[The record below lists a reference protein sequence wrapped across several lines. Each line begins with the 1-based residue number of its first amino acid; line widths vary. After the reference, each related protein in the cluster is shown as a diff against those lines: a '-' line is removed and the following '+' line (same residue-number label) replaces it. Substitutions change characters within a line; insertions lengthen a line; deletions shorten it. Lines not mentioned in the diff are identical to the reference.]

1 MTPQDFYSFLS
12 DARLVSLVERV
23 KISDDFLDVVT
34 LSETQHSDM
43 LAWCLHPNEGHG
55 QGDAVVK
62 DFLIAA
68 YNAAATTARYSN
80 KPFFEK
86 WTPGRIRTTSFG
98 SSFIAR
104 EFSVDTGESK
114 RKNRLDLFLIDPTN
128 RIVVTIENKAG
139 ASLTE
144 SQLNTYYGAVS
155 SQIGSRPVF
164 KDYDFAYVVVDQ
176 KLANYTDE
184 QVKALGNK
192 WALLDYDWLKSS
204 ADRARRHMERN
215 NQAAQLLMA
224 YCEKQTGW
232 QSPNEKHVS
241 ELSAEL
247 ASQYEAVVK
256 AIRLVRRMRP
266 TEWTPTS
273 FNGELGEL
281 LLFFQQNRQLC
292 DHLVQAQ
299 GIGSVLVGLRKA
311 LPSLSLEDIEHSR
324 TWLRFSTAPMQAVKR
339 DADGYWPLYLNIFR
353 ETKGEDENSKFTL
366 RLIWV
371 TEHFSENGCDVE
383 ALRAHMAQ
391 GFPGLEKFNSSAARK
406 VVIETKLNADAVVK
420 RAVEAVTEIES
431 RITSARNNGLISFK
445 AATA

>member
-1 MTPQDFYSFLS
+1 MTPDDFYSFLS
-12 DARLVSLVERV
+12 DARLVDLMERV

-34 LSETQHSDM
+34 LSETQHSNM

-62 DFLIAA
+62 DFLTAA
-68 YNAAATTARYSN
+68 YNVGAATAKYSN
-80 KPFFEK
+80 KTFFEK
-86 WTPGRIRTTSFG
+86 WTPGRIRTASFG

-104 EFSVDTGESK
+104 EFSVNTSATGK
-114 RKNRLDLFLIDPTN
+114 NNRLDLFLIDPIN

-144 SQLNTYYGAVS
+144 TQLSTYYEAVN

-164 KDYDFAYVVVDQ
+164 KDYDFAYVVVDRE
-176 KLANYTDE
+176 LAIYTE
-184 QVKALGNK
+184 ERLKTLGNK
-192 WALLDYDWLKSS
+192 WALLDYDWLKAS
-204 ADRARRHMERN
+204 ANRARRHMERN

-232 QSPNEKHVS
+232 QSPNEKQVS

-247 ASQYEAVVK
+247 TSQYEAVVK
-256 AIRLVRRMRP
+256 EIRQIRKIRP

-273 FNGELGEL
+273 FAGPFGEL

-311 LPSLSLEDIEHSR
+311 LPSLSHDEVEHGR
-324 TWLRFSTAPMQAVKR
+324 TWLRFSTAGMQSLKR
-339 DADGYWPLYLNIFR
+339 DADGYWPLYLNVFR
-353 ETKGEDENSKFTL
+353 ETKGENENSKFTV

-371 TEHFSENGCDVE
+371 TDEFEENGCNVE
-383 ALRAHMAQ
+383 ALRQHVAQ
-391 GFPGLEKFNSSAARK
+391 SFPGLEKFGNGAVRRL
-406 VVIETKLNADAVVK
+406 VIDSKLNTAAVVK
-420 RAVEAVTEIES
+420 KAMETALEVEAKIS
-431 RITSARNNGLISFK
+431 SARHNGILS
-445 AATA
+445 